1 MLDRTTKILLGVIA
15 IGIWLNVG
23 VSVLRPSSAIAQS
36 GEIGAIAGYVAAI
49 AKGTCSN
56 QKIC

>member
-15 IGIWLNVG
+15 IGIWLNIG
-23 VSVLRPSSAIAQS
+23 VSVFKPSSAVAQS
-36 GEIGAIAGYVAAI
+36 GEVGAIAGYVAAI
-49 AKGTCSN
+49 AKGTCAN